1 MSQDKFFLL
10 FITTIAPSL
19 ILNRVEKINNFIGKP
34 ARLWK
39 TPVDIIKISVKF
51 CTALFLRQGQISHP
65 VTTCA
70 APPRSPPMLASRG
83 KPEES
88 ALPPSLVC
96 KLQRGSE
103 RRAGL
108 PPPRQWAPFVRP
120 NPSRRTDDGRFC
132 WLKACWSWQNVEA
145 AHERH
150 LSMVCHSRE
159 RIVHICRFP
168 WRRQQNNW
176 CSALI
181 QASHVIEEIE
191 CRNLLY

>member
-1 MSQDKFFLL
+1 ML
-10 FITTIAPSL
+10 
-19 ILNRVEKINNFIGKP
+19 RINNFIGKP

-51 CTALFLRQGQISHP
+51 CTTLFMRYIHISHP

-108 PPPRQWAPFVRP
+108 PQPPRQWAPFVRP

-132 WLKACWSWQNVEA
+132 WLKACWSWQNVRA
-145 AHERH
+145 VHERH
-150 LSMVCHSRE
+150 LSMVYHSRE

-168 WRRQQNNW
+168 WKITNVQLWFEHLMSLKKLNVGTFCVQKSTDGQMNW
-176 CSALI
+176 STKENVN
-181 QASHVIEEIE
+181 SM
-191 CRNLLY
+191 